1 MAKLAVCVSAVLLL
15 LVALSETSYRGPCCT
30 KNYDKPI
37 ALKNLR
43 SFTVQNDT
51 EICNIKAIIFLTVK
65 DKLVCANPEK
75 PWVIRA
81 MEYLKKK
88 QQTGSV
94 EGLLRRS
101 A

>member
-30 KNYDKPI
+30 KTYDKPI

-81 MEYLKKK
+81 MKHLEKSKQKKHLSK
-88 QQTGSV
+88 QP
-94 EGLLRRS
+94 L
-101 A
+101 